1 MPEGPAGTGSSAV
14 SGIPRL
20 HKGWSLKMSEEKIKS
35 VRRTKPTY
43 NLWQNSAYMIGLA
56 WKEQKNV
63 LWLCLVMAA
72 LTVATNLLGLFI
84 APTVLAQV
92 QAAVPLRTLLLSI
105 AGFSAALIVLGA
117 AKAYVTTNTLFGRI
131 ALRCKILMKIL
142 DKLSKTSY
150 PNTEDQG
157 VKKKFEKAGM
167 AIHDN
172 SSAAEAVWTTLTEIL
187 QNTAGFCIYLALLA
201 NLNPV
206 LVAVTLATTIPGYF
220 IGKHVNGW
228 GYRHRDEESE
238 YIHKMN
244 YIDNTAEDYTIGK
257 DIRIFGMRGWLM
269 NIYDS
274 GLRLYQA
281 FAARREKVAVWG
293 NVADAVF
300 AFLRNGIAYA
310 VLIGMT
316 LRNSLSAPQFLL
328 YFTAVGG
335 FTEWVTGILSGFSKL
350 HTQSL
355 DLSAT
360 REFLE
365 LPEPFR
371 FEEGKP
377 LEPDPAGRYE
387 ITLRNLTF
395 RYPGAEKDT
404 LKKIDLTV
412 KAGEK
417 LAVVGLNGAG
427 KTTLIRLICGFYDPT
442 EGEVLLNGKNIKKYN
457 RRDYYRHFSAVFQQF
472 SLLPMTIAENIAQ
485 TDRNIDM
492 DRVRACAQKAGLT
505 EKIESLPRGYGTHLG
520 KEVYEDGIE
529 LSGGETQRLM
539 LARALYKNAPVI
551 MLDEPTAALDPI
563 AESDIYQRYGDL
575 TGGRTSIYI
584 SHRLA
589 STRFCDRIIL
599 LENGVIAE
607 EGTHDELLRKGGRYA
622 ELFEIQSRYYRE
634 GGTELEKAFG

>member
-1 MPEGPAGTGSSAV
+1 
-14 SGIPRL
+14 
-20 HKGWSLKMSEEKIKS
+20 MSEEKTKS
-35 VRRTKPTY
+35 AKREKPEY
-43 NLWQNSAYMIGLA
+43 NLWQNSAYMVGLA
-56 WKEQKNV
+56 WKQQKSV
-63 LWLCLVMAA
+63 LWLCLVLAA
-72 LTVATNLLGLFI
+72 LTVATNLVGLFI

-92 QAAVPLRTLLLSI
+92 QAAVPLRALLLSI

-117 AKAYVTTNTLFGRI
+117 AKAYVSTNTLFGRI
-131 ALRCKILMKIL
+131 ALRSEILASIHQKFAT
-142 DKLSKTSY
+142 TSY
-150 PNTEDQG
+150 PNTEAQS
-157 VKKKFEKAGM
+157 VKKKLEKANM
-167 AIHDN
+167 TVMDN
-172 SSAAEAVWTTLTEIL
+172 SSAAEAVWNTLTEIL
-187 QNTAGFCIYLALLA
+187 QNTAAFCIYLALLA
-201 NLNPV
+201 NLDPI

-220 IGKHVNGW
+220 ISKHVNGW
-228 GYRHRDEESE
+228 GYLHRDEESK
-238 YIHKMN
+238 YVHRMN
-244 YIDNTAEDYTIGK
+244 YIGSTAEDYTIGK

-274 GLRLYQA
+274 GLGLYQA
-281 FAARREKVAVWG
+281 FVERREKVAVLG
-293 NVADAVF
+293 NAADAAF

-310 VLIGMT
+310 ILIGMT
-316 LRNSLSAPQFLL
+316 LRNGLSAPQFLL

-335 FTEWVTGILSGFSKL
+335 FTEWVTGILSGFSTL
-350 HTQSL
+350 HLQSL
-355 DLSAT
+355 DISAA

-371 FEEGKP
+371 FEDGVSM
-377 LEPDPAGRYE
+377 EPNPEGRYE
-387 ITLRNLTF
+387 IKLRNLTF
-395 RYPGAEKDT
+395 RYPGAETDA
-404 LKKIDLTV
+404 LKTISLTI
-412 KAGEK
+412 KPGEK

-442 EGEVLLNGKNIKKYN
+442 EGEVLLNGEDIRAYN

-472 SLLPMTIAENIAQ
+472 SLLPLTIAENIAQ
-485 TDRNIDM
+485 TDRDVDM
-492 DRVRACAQKAGLT
+492 DRVRVCAQKAGLA
-505 EKIESLPRGYGTHLG
+505 EKIESLSSGYGTHLG
-520 KEVYEDGIE
+520 KEIYEDGIE

-551 MLDEPTAALDPI
+551 VLDEPTAALDPI
-563 AESDIYQRYGDL
+563 AESDVYQRYGEM

-634 GGTELEKAFG
+634 GGDELEKAFG